1 VYVCGVKLGKK
12 CVWGGKNRAKN
23 DDGEK
28 LDEKRC
34 GKIGQNLCGCKN

>member
-1 VYVCGVKLGKK
+1 
-12 CVWGGKNRAKN
+12 VWGKIGQKVCVGREKKAKN